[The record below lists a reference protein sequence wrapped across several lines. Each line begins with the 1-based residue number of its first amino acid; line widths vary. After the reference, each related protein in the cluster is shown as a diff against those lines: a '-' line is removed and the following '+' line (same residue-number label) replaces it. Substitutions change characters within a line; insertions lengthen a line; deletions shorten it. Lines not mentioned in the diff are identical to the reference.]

1 MGFDGCCVYL
11 TTTVESFT
19 LELTTRFPTSHFMD
33 VMGICYP
40 QYLVIKRCGGE
51 FQPTFKVD

>member
-1 MGFDGCCVYL
+1 M